1 MSLPAYTGTLGRIW
15 HYAFLAICGFVFF
28 LLMAPILVIIPLS
41 FNAEPYFTFS
51 EGMVRLDPEAYSLR
65 WYEDVLGFGEGTGA
79 NRGHEWAFSAR
90 NSILIAIFATLIA
103 TTIGTLAAVGLSR
116 PQMPFRRPIMA
127 LLISPLIVPIII
139 TAAGMFFFYSS
150 VGLAYTHLG
159 VVLAHAAIGTPFVV
173 ITVTATLVGFDET
186 LIRASSSLGAQPLR
200 TFFKII
206 LPLITP
212 GIVSGALFAFIT
224 SFDEVVLIYFLADA
238 DQKTIPIQMWSG
250 LRQQISPSILA
261 VATLLIT
268 FSVVLLV
275 AVELLRRRSERLRGM
290 SPQ

>member
-1 MSLPAYTGTLGRIW
+1 MALPAYTGTLGRVW
-15 HYAFLAICGFVFF
+15 HYTFLVICGVVFF
-28 LLMAPILVIIPLS
+28 VLMAPIMVIIPLS
-41 FNAEPYFTFS
+41 FNAEPYFTFT
-51 EGMVRLDPEAYSLR
+51 EAMVRLDPAAFSTR
-65 WYEDVLGFGEGTGA
+65 WYEDVLGIGEGTGA
-79 NRGHEWAFSAR
+79 NRGHEWAFAAR
-90 NSILIAIFATLIA
+90 NSIVIAIFATLLA

-116 PQMPFRRPIMA
+116 PHMPFRRPIMA

-139 TAAGMFFFYSS
+139 TAAGMFFFYSK
-150 VGLAYTHLG
+150 VGLAYSHLG

-186 LIRASSSLGAQPLR
+186 LIRASSSLGAKPLG
-200 TFFKII
+200 TFFKVI

-261 VATLLIT
+261 VATLLIC
-268 FSVVLLV
+268 FSVFLLI
-275 AVELLRRRSERLRGM
+275 AVEMLRRRSERLRGM

>member
-1 MSLPAYTGTLGRIW
+1 MALPAYTGTLGRVW
-15 HYAFLAICGFVFF
+15 HYTFLVICGFVFF
-28 LLMAPILVIIPLS
+28 LLMAPILVIVPLS

-51 EGMVRLDPEAYSLR
+51 EAMVRLDPEAYSTR
-65 WYEDVLGFGEGTGA
+65 WYQDVLGIGEGTGA
-79 NRGHEWAFSAR
+79 NRGHEWAFAAR
-90 NSILIAIFATLIA
+90 NSIFIAIFATLLA

-116 PQMPFRRPIMA
+116 PHMPFRRPIMA

-139 TAAGMFFFYSS
+139 TAAGMFFFYSK
-150 VGLAYTHLG
+150 VGLAYTHVG

-186 LIRASSSLGAQPLR
+186 LIRASASLGAQPLR
-200 TFFKII
+200 TFFKVI

-238 DQKTIPIQMWSG
+238 EQKTIPIQMWSG

-268 FSVVLLV
+268 FSVFLLI